1 MSFVD
6 LATLAM
12 HRRQEMEAR
21 IQVFLEKCDHAIHDI
36 NKLKVQAQGFVEQL
50 NCEPSELK
58 ERFLNC
64 MQHLDEYTYL
74 ITDFNLAVGKL
85 DETSS
90 TDLTPVL
97 DTSKKLLPS
106 PATFNL
112 MDTLSEPTPSTSTA
126 CPNLCPV
133 EKPKKKKKP
142 KDEDLLISFSSV
154 SCSTESV
161 PIGNDSVEKEVL
173 KVQTDLENTKLDES
187 ATNAIDSCNL
197 PAQTLLQVDEV
208 YQGSI
213 VHIDGLTL
221 WVITGSIDDVYNLM
235 TDMTEYY
242 KVNKVE
248 LSLEQIKSL
257 IYCAVY
263 EEKTEA
269 FYRGLFIRI
278 SEDDTNIAEVYLVDT
293 GETRLVPICS
303 LQPLLSLFCD
313 KPPMARCCHLAGVD
327 LLDCNNQELLKRQ
340 EVFMEVFIGQACSI
354 VIDDNTSESLGVYV
368 VLQSK
373 NTLNDL
379 VVENGFA
386 VKIENSTTKNT
397 DPSKAAADIMSDADL
412 DITQCPEYEDPV
424 EAVTGYHNRDEADI
438 CAHYKGGTEKTC
450 FKGARCK
457 KRHVQKHPDGWTLDR
472 VAVAGKVRALA
483 LPAPGT
489 WLRVRVTWVVHYDH
503 FYVHLPTD
511 TRPESLPNFGVVL
524 PPTTLDALV
533 RDMNSPATKLAYKP
547 LKTTPAPGELVAA
560 LYPLDDHW
568 YRARVISATRTDQ
581 CVQVMYLDYGT
592 VVWVKEDAVRVLEP
606 RFVALPA
613 QAVRCMLAGV
623 AVRSAA
629 PAALSAARHALSALL
644 LDRTLDAHVLART
657 YDEITVELFDE
668 NGYSIAETL
677 AQQKVVELREF
688 EMEDDKGVQQK
699 IVVP

>member
-36 NKLKVQAQGFVEQL
+36 YKLKVQAQGFVEQL

-85 DETSS
+85 DETIN

-97 DTSKKLLPS
+97 DTSKKLVPTS
-106 PATFNL
+106 AAFNL

-133 EKPKKKKKP
+133 EKPKKKKAKE
-142 KDEDLLISFSSV
+142 EDLLISFSSV

-161 PIGNDSVEKEVL
+161 PIGNDSLEREVL
-173 KVQTDLENTKLDES
+173 IVQNDLNNIKLDES
-187 ATNAIDSCNL
+187 MTNAIESCNL

-213 VHIDGLTL
+213 VHIDGLSL
-221 WVITGSIDDVYNLM
+221 WVITDGIDDVYNLM

-242 KVNKVE
+242 KGNQIE
-248 LSLEQIKSL
+248 LSLEQVKSL

-278 SEDDTNIAEVYLVDT
+278 SEDDTNTAEVYLVDT
-293 GETRLVPICS
+293 GETQLVAITS
-303 LQPLLSLFCD
+303 LQPLLSVFCD

-327 LLDCNNQELLKRQ
+327 LLDCNNKELLKRQ
-340 EVFMEVFIGQACSI
+340 EIFMEDFIGQACSI
-354 VIDDNTSESLGVYV
+354 IVDDNTSESLGVYV

-386 VKIENSTTKNT
+386 VKIDNSTTKSSA
-397 DPSKAAADIMSDADL
+397 PSKVVADVLDADI

-438 CAHYKGGTEKTC
+438 CMHYKGGPEKVC

-457 KRHVQKHPDGWTLDR
+457 KRHVVKHPDGWTLDR
-472 VAVAGKVRALA
+472 VAVAGKVRAPA
-483 LPAPGT
+483 LPAPGA

-511 TRPESLPNFGVVL
+511 ARPESLPSFGVVL
-524 PPTTLDALV
+524 PPTTLAALV

-560 LYPLDDHW
+560 LYPLDDQW

-581 CVQVMYLDYGT
+581 CVQVMYIDYGT
-592 VVWVKEDAVRVLEP
+592 VVWVKEDAVRALEP
-606 RFVALPA
+606 RFLALGA
-613 QAVRCMLAGV
+613 QAARCALAGV

-629 PAALSAARHALSALL
+629 PAALAAARRALSALL
-644 LDRTLDAHVLART
+644 LDRSLDAHVLARN
-657 YDEITVELFDE
+657 YDEITVELFDD
-668 NGYSIAETL
+668 NGYSIAEIL

-688 EMEDDKGVQQK
+688 EMEDDKGIQQK